1 MKENRFPE
9 GIIGEITTLLERIGD
24 PADKNVFEE
33 SLEDVLALV
42 EKLQMIDLHYLR
54 KENQLFPM
62 LESKGITGPS
72 TVMCKAHDDIEPS

>member
-1 MKENRFPE
+1 MGNNR
-9 GIIGEITTLLERIGD
+9 
-24 PADKNVFEE
+24 PADKNVFEESEE

-72 TVMCKAHDDIEPS
+72 TVMCKAHDDIETS